1 MFTSLILIFTSV
13 IFSRMKFEIST
24 NFILDSP
31 LSIKIVFEVSLW
43 SKTLVINSF
52 GVNLL
57 MKFIRLAKVIGGLFV
72 LLLNKLNLLLIGLE
86 FSTYL
91 F

>member
-24 NFILDSP
+24 NFILYSP

-57 MKFIRLAKVIGGLFV
+57 MEFIRLAKVIGGLFV
-72 LLLNKLNLLLIGLE
+72 LLLNKLNILFIGLE